1 MNCKILIFLCFALFA
16 GLNSQAQIK
25 IGYTN
30 VELVLAYMP
39 ESKSVEQT
47 LGTFQQKLQQ
57 QLEAKQKYART
68 KLEEY
73 VEKRDKNLAS
83 PEQLGLMEKELEKL
97 DTEITSFASESEQKI
112 MAKREELLVPILEKL
127 QNSIEAVAKENG
139 FAYILNQ
146 TTSSGVSTIL
156 FGPEENDITEILFK
170 KLGIAMP
177 SQNPNPNPTP
187 PNPGGGK

>member
-1 MNCKILIFLCFALFA
+1 MPT
-16 GLNSQAQIK
+16 QAQVK

-47 LGTFQQKLQQ
+47 LSTFQQKLQQ

-83 PEQLGLMEKELEKL
+83 PEQMGVMENDLQKL
-97 DTEITSFASESEQKI
+97 DTEITAFASDSEQKM

-127 QNSIEAVAKENG
+127 QNAIEAVAKDSG
-139 FAYILNQ
+139 YVYILNQ

-156 FGPEENDITEILFK
+156 FGPEENDITEPLFK
-170 KLGIAMP
+170 KLGIPMP
-177 SQNPNPNPTP
+177 SQNPNP
-187 PNPGGGK
+187 GGN

>member
-1 MNCKILIFLCFALFA
+1 MNFKTLIIICFAVFS
-16 GLNSQAQIK
+16 GLAIQAQIK

-39 ESKSVEQT
+39 ETKSVEQT
-47 LGTFQQKLQQ
+47 LATFQQKLQQ

-83 PEQLGLMEKELEKL
+83 PEQLAVLEGELTKL
-97 DTEITSFASESEQKI
+97 DTEITTFAGESEQRM
-112 MAKREELLVPILEKL
+112 MAKREELLVPILDKL
-127 QNSIEAVAKENG
+127 QEAIEAVAKESG
-139 FAYILNQ
+139 YQYVLNQ

-156 FGPEENDITEILFK
+156 FGPEENDITEPLFK
-170 KLGIAMP
+170 KLGIPMP
-177 SQNPNPNPTP
+177 SQAPTQGT
-187 PNPGGGK
+187 GGN